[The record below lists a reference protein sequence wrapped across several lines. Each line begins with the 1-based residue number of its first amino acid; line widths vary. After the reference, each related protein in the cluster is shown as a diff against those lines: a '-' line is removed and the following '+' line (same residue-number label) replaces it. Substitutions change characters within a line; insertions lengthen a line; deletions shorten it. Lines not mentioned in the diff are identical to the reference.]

1 MEFEFD
7 KEIDALLRQ
16 TAKSETAFAAANQQ
30 TAARADSTAAHLDSD
45 EISAYA
51 ENALPEKARL
61 RYTGHFADCDRCRT
75 ILANLISLDS
85 ETEAIPASLAS
96 APVKTETANIPWYR
110 KLFAFPN
117 PAYALG
123 ALVVLLG
130 GFLAF
135 SLLQNA
141 NNSRS
146 IDVSQISESQP
157 AKGGPS
163 AGAEPDFSA
172 PVATQNSNAAAM
184 NSEANAVSS
193 NSATTVVS
201 NTSTVV
207 NTFFAQN
214 RSANS
219 AANAS
224 VSKKETL
231 SNEVKAETR
240 KNEAKEEQAKQ
251 ADLVAADNSAGNQSV
266 AGRQTAELPAG
277 SRKMETAQAAP
288 PPTAVMSARPVEQDK
303 EQDNNK
309 AKRMSPAK
317 KASEKSAN
325 ESSRQT
331 GGKTFSRRENAW
343 YDSAYKGQSTTNVSR
358 GSGDYKK
365 LDSGLRSIADSL
377 GGTVVVVW
385 KGRAYRIQ

>member
-1 MEFEFD
+1 
-7 KEIDALLRQ
+7 
-16 TAKSETAFAAANQQ
+16 
-30 TAARADSTAAHLDSD
+30 
-45 EISAYA
+45 
-51 ENALPEKARL
+51 
-61 RYTGHFADCDRCRT
+61 
-75 ILANLISLDS
+75 
-85 ETEAIPASLAS
+85 
-96 APVKTETANIPWYR
+96 
-110 KLFAFPN
+110 
-117 PAYALG
+117 
-123 ALVVLLG
+123 
-130 GFLAF
+130 
-135 SLLQNA
+135 
-141 NNSRS
+141 
-146 IDVSQISESQP
+146 
-157 AKGGPS
+157 
-163 AGAEPDFSA
+163 
-172 PVATQNSNAAAM
+172 NSNAAAM

-240 KNEAKEEQAKQ
+240 KNEANEEQARQ

-288 PPTAVMSARPVEQDK
+288 PPAAVMSARPVEQDK